1 VRLSVRSS
9 KGFFVRS
16 LAADIGEALGCGAHL
31 TALRRTQSG
40 PFTLAQ
46 SMPLADVV
54 AQGPAVASRLVGLS
68 DALSDIPELKIGRG
82 RADAHR
88 PASHR
93 RTDGHAAR
101 HRRRGE
107 GSAGVPARADLIR
120 VVALRRLR
128 ASSHFQLARL
138 WSDASHLR
146 YLFEHEDRHL
156 APAARRG

>member
-68 DALSDIPELKIGRG
+68 DALSDIPELKITAVEAARVKHGGAVEVALTLTGLHRIVEPTG
-82 RADAHR
+82 TLLAIADAVKGR
-88 PASHR
+88 LVYR
-93 RTDGHAAR
+93 R
-101 HRRRGE
+101 
-107 GSAGVPARADLIR
+107 VLI
-120 VVALRRLR
+120 
-128 ASSHFQLARL
+128 
-138 WSDASHLR
+138 
-146 YLFEHEDRHL
+146 
-156 APAARRG
+156 